1 MCTPGCRGN
10 RRRPHKRV
18 DEQKTQR
25 PSSTEKKREKE
36 NQISFLG
43 EGFGWCVCVCM
54 CVWKMRRWMS
64 GERRRGG
71 GMDSVGEVSS

>member
-43 EGFGWCVCVCM
+43 EGFGWCVCVENEE
-54 CVWKMRRWMS
+54 VDER
-64 GERRRGG
+64 GEEGG
-71 GMDSVGEVSS
+71 RDG